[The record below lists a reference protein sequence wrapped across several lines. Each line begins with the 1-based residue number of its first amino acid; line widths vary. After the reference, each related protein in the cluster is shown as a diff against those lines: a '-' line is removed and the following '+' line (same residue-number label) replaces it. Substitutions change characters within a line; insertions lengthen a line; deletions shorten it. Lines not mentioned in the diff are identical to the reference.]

1 MEEIEEEVSRLQLV
15 VMEHERLL
23 EQYSDLLRDQ
33 QQQIDLLKGQLGLLD
48 QKLTKYEDSGEVSPH
63 AERPPHY

>member
-1 MEEIEEEVSRLQLV
+1 MEEIEEEVRRLQLV

-33 QQQIDLLKGQLGLLD
+33 QQQIDLLKGQLKLLD
-48 QKLTKYEDSGEVSPH
+48 QKLTKYEDSGEVSLH
-63 AERPPHY
+63 VERPPHY

>member
-33 QQQIDLLKGQLGLLD
+33 QQQIDLLKGQLKLLD
-48 QKLTKYEDSGEVSPH
+48 QKLTKYEDSGEVSLH